1 MYRLLN
7 YLIGLWIGI
16 YLYCKWLY
24 VGFLLVKV
32 LLIRIKFN
40 EYINF
45 ILNFFFVVI
54 S

>member
-16 YLYCKWLY
+16 YLYYEWLY

-45 ILNFFFVVI
+45 IFYFFFVVI